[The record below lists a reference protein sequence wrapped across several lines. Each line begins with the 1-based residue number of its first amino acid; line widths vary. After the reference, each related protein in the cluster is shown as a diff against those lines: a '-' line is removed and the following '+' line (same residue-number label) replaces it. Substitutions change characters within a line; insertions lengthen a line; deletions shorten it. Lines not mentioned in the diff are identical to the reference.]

1 MVEEKIAEVNVEL
14 RPKNKSGKLP
24 WIIISAL
31 LMVILG
37 GGLFVY
43 NTYLTPLNKGLE
55 AGSKHDEEKDTGKTR
70 EKYSYSGLSFPLEYF
85 IVNLANVDEP
95 RYIKVNI
102 ELEIENNKVAD
113 EIKQKLPLVKDAVIT
128 TLSSKRVE
136 DIRSTVGKH
145 QLKQELISKIN
156 ATLTSGKTKNVFFT
170 EFVVQ

>member
-1 MVEEKIAEVNVEL
+1 MIEEKIAEVNVEL
-14 RPKNKSGKLP
+14 RPKHKSGKLP
-24 WIIISAL
+24 WIVVSAL

-43 NTYLTPLNKGLE
+43 NRYLTPLNKGLE
-55 AGSKHDEEKDTGKTR
+55 ASSKDDGKKDTGKTS
-70 EKYSYSGLSFPLEYF
+70 EKSSYSGLSFPLEYF
-85 IVNLANVDEP
+85 IVNLANVDET

-102 ELEIENNKVAD
+102 ELEIENIKVGE
-113 EIKQKLPLVKDAVIT
+113 EIKQKMPLVKDAVIT

-145 QLKQELISKIN
+145 QLKQELMSKIN
-156 ATLTSGKTKNVFFT
+156 ATLTSGKAKNVFFT